1 MLQLSGH
8 TSLRGQAAVLLLIL
22 SQNYRFLPE
31 AKAQP
36 GERGGFLLG
45 PWEGQTNILR
55 WRKGSEMSLPSPGPL
70 LTKTCRCDQCLGD
83 QGPPSIDRKSWGPE
97 RAVACPG
104 SNSAEMAEL
113 GPGTS
118 FLNYQSEAPT
128 ASSSSILC
136 VSPAA
141 LQTLGWLGIGLLA

>member
-113 GPGTS
+113 VVFSTTS
-118 FLNYQSEAPT
+118 QKPLLLLHQAY
-128 ASSSSILC
+128 C
-136 VSPAA
+136 VCLLLLSKPSD
-141 LQTLGWLGIGLLA
+141 GWEVGS